1 MVVKVIKMTEDR
13 VISKRI
19 QFQIDK
25 GTAQSADY
33 IIKKAGLSPSNV
45 ISMVYAEIANTGKIP
60 VNLQATPA
68 ELAQARLIKAS
79 YDLPKVRVDNEK
91 AEEDFL
97 KDDGGY

>member
-1 MVVKVIKMTEDR
+1 MNMTEDK

-60 VNLQATPA
+60 VDLQATPT
-68 ELAQARLIKAS
+68 ELAQARLIRAS
-79 YDLPKVRVDNEK
+79 YDLPKVKVNNKK
-91 AEEDFL
+91 AEKDFL
-97 KDDGGY
+97 EDDGGY